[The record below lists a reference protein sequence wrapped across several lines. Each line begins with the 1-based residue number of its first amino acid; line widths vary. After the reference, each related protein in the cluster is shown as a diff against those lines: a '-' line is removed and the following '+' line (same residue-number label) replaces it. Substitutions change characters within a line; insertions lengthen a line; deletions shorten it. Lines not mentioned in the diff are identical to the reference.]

1 MKEKMIFMLVA
12 AMMMFAVLGCSSPPE
27 SDSLKGEALGDGN
40 HPPAMIEPAIGDMSH
55 SPWEENISLGE
66 NQEPHFAEKLRNG
79 NPTMLSDYLR
89 YAALNNAGL
98 KAAFEQWK
106 MAIEQIPQAQSLP
119 DPKFTYGYFI
129 EEVETR
135 VGPQQNRLE
144 IMQTF
149 PWFGK
154 IEARTDAAAANA
166 RAARQRYEA
175 AKLKLFFEVKDAYY
189 EYVYLAGAIKIAQE
203 NLELIKHFEQVARTK
218 YVTAA
223 IGHPDVIRAQVE
235 LAKLE
240 DHVKTLEELRTPIV
254 ARLNAG
260 LNRRSLEM
268 LPWPREEQKFQAREV
283 SREKV
288 IALLREQNPELK
300 VLNFEQEA
308 AASRIELAKKKFWPD
323 VGVGLG
329 WIDTGS
335 AMNPGVPDSGKDP
348 IILMFTMNVPIWRE
362 SYKAA
367 ELQAKADVLRTS
379 QQKTEMENTIVA
391 RAERALYDFED
402 SSRKTKLYGD
412 VLVPKAEELLGAS
425 ETAYLAGTIDFL
437 SLINAQQKLL
447 EFQLRYERAV
457 ADNQQGLAGLE
468 MLVGSEL

>member
-1 MKEKMIFMLVA
+1 MKEKIIFIFAVA
-12 AMMMFAVLGCSSPPE
+12 LMMFAVLGCSSPLE
-27 SDSLKGEALGDGN
+27 SGSLKGEAFGDGN
-40 HPPAMIEPAIGDMSH
+40 HQLTTIEPDVGDMSH
-55 SPWEENISLGE
+55 APREENISLGE
-66 NQEPHFAEKLRNG
+66 NP
-79 NPTMLSDYLR
+79 MLSDYLR

-98 KAAFEQWK
+98 QAAFEQWR
-106 MAIEQIPQAQSLP
+106 MAVEQVPQAQSLP

-135 VGPQQNRLE
+135 VGPQQNKLE

-154 IEARTDAAAANA
+154 IEARTDAAAATA
-166 RAARQRYEA
+166 KAARQQYEA

-218 YVTAA
+218 YMAA
-223 IGHPDVIRAQVE
+223 TIGHPDVIRAQVE
-235 LAKLE
+235 LARLE

-254 ARLNAG
+254 ARLNAS

-268 LPWPREEQKFQAREV
+268 LPWPQEQQKFQAEQV
-283 SREKV
+283 SRQKV
-288 IALLREQNPELK
+288 ISLLREQNPELK
-300 VLNFEQEA
+300 ALDFDQEA
-308 AASRIELAKKKFWPD
+308 AASRVELAKKKFWPD
-323 VGVGLG
+323 VGVGLD

-335 AMNPGVPDSGKDP
+335 AMNPSTPDSGKDP

-367 ELQAKADVLRTS
+367 ELQAKADVLKTS
-379 QQKTEMENTIVA
+379 QQKTEMENMIVA

-402 SSRKTKLYGD
+402 SSRKTKLYGN
-412 VLVPKAEELLGAS
+412 VLVPKAEELVGAS
-425 ETAYLAGTIDFL
+425 ETAYLAGTVDFL

-457 ADNQQGLAGLE
+457 ADNQQGLARLE